1 MSRRKGRHKKISDE
15 DLVELFNEDRTI
27 SELSAVTGYNP
38 DTVRKRLKNLGLKLK
53 GVSAKRVQDEALVTL
68 VNEGKNISQIANI
81 TGYRWSG
88 VKYRLN
94 KLGLQAKKG
103 QLKKKTVPDEM
114 FVKLAKEGKTRKQ
127 MQTITGLSHGTVYQR
142 LKALGLKS
150 AQPKSGRTKE
160 SIAIDMQ
167 IARLRQDGFTYN
179 EIGKRLGLSKR
190 AVHWRSKKMKRNG
203 ILQP

>member
-1 MSRRKGRHKKISDE
+1 MSRRKGRQKEISDE

-53 GVSAKRVQDEALVTL
+53 VVSAKRVPDEALVKL

-88 VKYRLN
+88 VKYRLD
-94 KLGLQAKKG
+94 KLGLKAKKG
-103 QLKKKTVPDEM
+103 QLKKKTVPDEI
-114 FVKLAKEGKTRKQ
+114 FTKLAKEGKTRKQ
-127 MQTITGLSHGTVYQR
+127 MQAITGLAHGTVYQR

-150 AQPKSGRTKE
+150 TQPKSGRTKE
-160 SIAIDMQ
+160 SIAIDMK
-167 IARLRQDGFTYN
+167 IAQLRQDGFTYQ
-179 EIGKRLGLSKR
+179 EIGKRLGLSR
-190 AVHWRSKKMKRNG
+190 SAVHWRAKRMKKNDK
-203 ILQP
+203 LQS